1 MTNESHAHLAICH
14 QHRLMGFAASR
25 SYRRTANESPELP
38 GSLSHCGTLNCLSQ
52 HRKALALSYWLE
64 PWSRMQA
71 EIKVNQTFAFYQ
83 SLQIP
88 LTTLCPSFLILLS
101 FSFSRFLQIVRSSH
115 ADRIFRF
122 RDHGPRDGH
131 KSC

>member
-1 MTNESHAHLAICH
+1 
-14 QHRLMGFAASR
+14 MGFAASR

-64 PWSRMQA
+64 PWPRIQA

-88 LTTLCPSFLILLS
+88 LTTLCASFLILLS
-101 FSFSRFLQIVRSSH
+101 FSF
-115 ADRIFRF
+115 
-122 RDHGPRDGH
+122 
-131 KSC
+131 